1 MQLRLKVLQAVGII
15 VCKRYVNVLGEKIWK
30 QLEAYKPESG
40 KEQFE
45 ITILLIETNIETL
58 VCGIS

>member
-1 MQLRLKVLQAVGII
+1 MVII
-15 VCKRYVNVLGEKIWK
+15 VCKRYVNVLSEKIWK

>member
-1 MQLRLKVLQAVGII
+1 MVII
-15 VCKRYVNVLGEKIWK
+15 VCKRYVNVLSEKIWK
-30 QLEAYKPESG
+30 QLEAYKPKSG